1 MRSGLVRWFSVALQ
15 LLQCSAIE
23 VAIRPVAAQFG
34 DGRDTHETHAS
45 RASVSPAP
53 LAARNLEASIA
64 KLALSR
70 LWPRHRR
77 LPLRPSLDQVLSPEH
92 STEEARDVPLDLSA
106 SSLVGVDSTSAFPHS
121 PEEEDVVA
129 RRALAPKLAVSATR
143 SKNVQQIHHPEEV
156 KRTQLDLAAASLAGA
171 RTSPDSRFSEE
182 VLVQRSTRRSA
193 QQHSFV
199 EPSRIEELDMILGV
213 PKFVWVCTADIV
225 AMAGFLAACWMAPKL
240 AEAPGQMPSGLPPGS
255 LPQRPLQH
263 GWSPSPSPRTYGA

>member
-1 MRSGLVRWFSVALQ
+1 VRWFSVALQ

-23 VAIRPVAAQFG
+23 VAIRLVAAQLG

-53 LAARNLEASIA
+53 LAARNLEASTA

-70 LWPRHRR
+70 LWPRHRTGR
-77 LPLRPSLDQVLSPEH
+77 LPLRPSLDQVLAPER
-92 STEEARDVPLDLSA
+92 SSEEASGVPLDLSA
-106 SSLVGVDSTSAFPHS
+106 SSLVVVDSTSALPHS

-129 RRALAPKLAVSATR
+129 RRALAPKLAVSATL
-143 SKNVQQIHHPEEV
+143 SKNFQGIHHPEEV
-156 KRTQLDLAAASLAGA
+156 KKTQLDLAAASLAGA
-171 RTSPDSRFSEE
+171 QTSPDPRLPEE

-199 EPSRIEELDMILGV
+199 EPSRVEELDMVLGV

-240 AEAPGQMPSGLPPGS
+240 AEAPGQVPSGLPQGGK
-255 LPQRPLQH
+255 PQRPVKH